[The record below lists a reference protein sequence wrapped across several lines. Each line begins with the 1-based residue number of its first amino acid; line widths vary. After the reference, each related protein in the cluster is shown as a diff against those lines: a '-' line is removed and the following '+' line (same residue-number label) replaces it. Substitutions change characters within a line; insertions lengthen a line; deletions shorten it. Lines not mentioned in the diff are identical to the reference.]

1 MKRGFKANAE
11 RIATEIRD
19 ELNLQNEH
27 PLDPFEL
34 AEHLAIP
41 VINMAQASRASSS
54 SSFSKYFSSVD
65 PDCFSA
71 VTVFSGYKR
80 IIVHNETH
88 HPNRQASNLTHEVS
102 HSLLEHEPTPVVASD
117 GQRYWDPEVEREA
130 NWLGA
135 ALLVPRDGALHLAK
149 SGQSTE
155 EIAAHYGVSEA
166 LCRWRIS
173 QSGIAYQVQ
182 RWRKM
187 WRN

>member
-1 MKRGFKANAE
+1 VKRGFKTSAE
-11 RIATEIRD
+11 RIATEIRG
-19 ELNLQNEH
+19 ELDLSDDGR
-27 PLDPFEL
+27 LDPLEL
-34 AEHLAIP
+34 AKHLAIP
-41 VINMAQASRASSS
+41 VFSMAEASRTVSRN
-54 SSFSKYFSSVD
+54 SFSRYFSVTD
-65 PDCFSA
+65 PDSFSA
-71 VTVFSGYKR
+71 VTIFDGHKR
-80 IIVHNETH
+80 LIVHNETH

-117 GQRYWDPEVEREA
+117 GQRYWNPEVEAEA

-135 ALLVPRDGALHLAK
+135 ALLVPRAGALDMAK
-149 SGQSTE
+149 SDWTTE

-182 RWRKM
+182 RWRKY